1 MKKVK
6 HLLPIAMLLCSATMM
21 QSCLDSDD
29 DDRYVI
35 CPTSPNALVTV
46 CPAEDGSFAMILDD
60 KTTLYPTNMPK
71 SPFGQKEVRA
81 LVNYTPVDAFYGVS
95 GVQIN
100 RIDSIRT
107 KLPVADLRESN
118 NETYGNDP
126 IEIVKDWVTVAEDG
140 YLTLRVRTVWGPGNR
155 PHYLNLVS
163 GMNPDDP
170 FEVEL
175 RQDAQGDTEG
185 RFADALIAFNL
196 NGLSRS
202 EKPVKV
208 KLHWNSFSGP
218 KSAEF
223 DLALRPVAV
232 EEHETSNLIPA
243 ASLR

>member
-6 HLLPIAMLLCSATMM
+6 HLLPIALLLGSATMM
-21 QSCLDSDD
+21 QSCLDNDD

-35 CPTSPNALVTV
+35 DPLSPNALVTV

-60 KTTLYPTNMPK
+60 KTTLFPSNMTK
-71 SPFGQKEVRA
+71 SPFGDKEVRA
-81 LVNYTPVDAFYGVS
+81 LVNYTPVDAFYGAA
-95 GVQIN
+95 GVHVN

-107 KLPVADLRESN
+107 KLPVADLGEGN
-118 NETYGNDP
+118 DAAYGNDP

-140 YLTLRVRTVWGPGNR
+140 YLTLRVRTIWGPGR
-155 PHYLNLVS
+155 QTHYLNLVT
-163 GMNPDDP
+163 GINPDDP

-175 RQDAQGDTEG
+175 RHDAKGDTEG

-196 NGLSRS
+196 NGLSHQ

-208 KLHWNSFSGP
+208 RLHWNSFSGP

-223 DLALRPVAV
+223 DLALRNVAV
-232 EEHETSNLIPA
+232 DDDTAAELVATSMLK
-243 ASLR
+243 